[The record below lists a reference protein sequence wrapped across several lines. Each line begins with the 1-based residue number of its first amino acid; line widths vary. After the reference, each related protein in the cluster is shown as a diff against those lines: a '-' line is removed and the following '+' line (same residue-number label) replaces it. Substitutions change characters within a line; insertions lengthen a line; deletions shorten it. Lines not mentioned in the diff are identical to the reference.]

1 MKQGTGSVMMSLK
14 PFYRKTWAEI
24 DLTALKENVRN
35 MKRHIGEHVRL
46 MAVVKAN
53 AYGHGDAQV
62 AKAALAEGASILAV
76 ALLDEAL
83 SLRAQGIEEPILVLG
98 AVPPEY
104 ASIAAEK
111 RIIVTGY
118 SVGWLKDVLGFLNE
132 AEAPLEYHLKI
143 DTGMG
148 RLGCKTEEEIKE
160 MMEMTESSDKLN
172 CTGVFTHFA
181 TADEKDTD
189 YFNMQLDR
197 FKELISPL
205 PLDRLMVHSSNS
217 AAGLRFREQLF
228 NAVRFGIGMYG
239 LAPSTEI
246 KDELPFRLREVF
258 SLHTELTHVKKIK
271 KGESVSYGATYTA
284 QRDEWIGT
292 VPVGYA
298 DGWLRRL
305 AGTEVLID
313 GKRQKI
319 AGRICMD
326 QFMISLAEEYPV
338 GTKVTLIGK
347 QKDEWISVDEIA
359 QNLQTIN
366 YEITCMISSRVPRMF
381 LENGS
386 IMEIR
391 NPILPDQS

>member
-1 MKQGTGSVMMSLK
+1 MSLK

-172 CTGVFTHFA
+172 CTGVFTHFS

>member
-1 MKQGTGSVMMSLK
+1 MSLK

-35 MKRHIGEHVRL
+35 MKRHIGEHVHL

-118 SVGWLKDVLGFLNE
+118 SVGWLKDVLGFLGE
-132 AEAPLEYHLKI
+132 TEAPLEYHLKI

-189 YFNMQLDR
+189 YFDMQLDR

-284 QRDEWIGT
+284 KRDEWIGT

-298 DGWLRRL
+298 DGWLRCL

>member
-1 MKQGTGSVMMSLK
+1 MMSLK

-35 MKRHIGEHVRL
+35 MKRHIGEHVHL

-111 RIIVTGY
+111 RITVTGY
-118 SVGWLKDVLGFLNE
+118 SAGWLQDVLGFLGETE
-132 AEAPLEYHLKI
+132 AALEYHLKI

-189 YFNMQLDR
+189 YFDMQLDR

-284 QRDEWIGT
+284 KRDEWIGT

-359 QNLQTIN
+359 QHLQTIN

>member
-1 MKQGTGSVMMSLK
+1 MMSLK

-35 MKRHIGEHVRL
+35 MKRHIGEHVHL

-118 SVGWLKDVLGFLNE
+118 SVGWLKDVLGFLGE
-132 AEAPLEYHLKI
+132 TEAPLEYHLKI

-160 MMEMTESSDKLN
+160 MMKMTESSDKLN

-189 YFNMQLDR
+189 YFDMQLDR

-284 QRDEWIGT
+284 KRDEWIGT

>member
-1 MKQGTGSVMMSLK
+1 MSLK

-35 MKRHIGEHVRL
+35 MKRHIGEHVHL

-104 ASIAAEK
+104 AGIAAEK
-111 RIIVTGY
+111 RITVTGY
-118 SVGWLKDVLGFLNE
+118 SASWLKDVLGFLGE
-132 AEAPLEYHLKI
+132 TEAPLEYHLKI

-160 MMEMTESSDKLN
+160 MMEMTESSAKLN

-189 YFNMQLDR
+189 YFDMQLDR

-284 QRDEWIGT
+284 KRDEWIGT

-359 QNLQTIN
+359 QHLQTIN

>member
-1 MKQGTGSVMMSLK
+1 MSLK

-35 MKRHIGEHVRL
+35 MKRHIGGDVHL

-53 AYGHGDAQV
+53 AYGHGDAHV

-76 ALLDEAL
+76 AFLDEAI
-83 SLRAQGIEEPILVLG
+83 SLREQGIDAPILVLG

-104 ASIAAEK
+104 AGIAAK
-111 RIIVTGY
+111 RRITVTGY
-118 SVGWLKDVLGFLNE
+118 SVGWLKEVLRLIGDIGE
-132 AEAPLEYHLKI
+132 PLDFHLKI

-148 RLGCKTEEEIKE
+148 RLGCRNEDEIKE
-160 MMEMTESSDKLN
+160 MMDMTESSSKVN
-172 CTGVFTHFA
+172 CCGVFTHFA

-197 FKELISPL
+197 FKELIKPL

-217 AAGLRFREQLF
+217 AAGMRFKKQLF
-228 NAVRFGIGMYG
+228 NAVRFGVSMYG
-239 LAPSTEI
+239 MSPSSEI
-246 KDELPFRLREVF
+246 KDELPFPLKEVF
-258 SLHTELTHVKKIK
+258 SLHTELVHVKKIA

-284 QRDEWIGT
+284 EHDEWIGT

-305 AGTEVLID
+305 AGSEVLID

-326 QFMISLAEEYPV
+326 QFMISLQEEYPV

-347 QKDEWISVDEIA
+347 QKDERISVDEIA
-359 QNLQTIN
+359 QKLQTIN

-391 NPILPDQS
+391 NPILP

>member
-1 MKQGTGSVMMSLK
+1 MMSLK

-35 MKRHIGEHVRL
+35 MKRHIGEHVHL

-118 SVGWLKDVLGFLNE
+118 SVGWLKDVLGFLGE
-132 AEAPLEYHLKI
+132 TEAPLEYHLKI

-189 YFNMQLDR
+189 YFDMQLDR

-271 KGESVSYGATYTA
+271 RGESVSYGATYTA
-284 QRDEWIGT
+284 KRDEWIGT

>member
-1 MKQGTGSVMMSLK
+1 MMSLK

-35 MKRHIGEHVRL
+35 MKRHIGEHVHL

-118 SVGWLKDVLGFLNE
+118 SAGWLKDVLGCLDE
-132 AEAPLEYHLKI
+132 TEAPLEYHLKI

-148 RLGCKTEEEIKE
+148 RLGCKSEEEIKE
-160 MMEMTESSDKLN
+160 MMEMTEASDKLN

-189 YFNMQLDR
+189 YFDMQLDR

-284 QRDEWIGT
+284 ERDEWIGT

-347 QKDEWISVDEIA
+347 QQDEWISVDEIA

>member
-1 MKQGTGSVMMSLK
+1 MSLK

-35 MKRHIGEHVRL
+35 MKRHIGEHVHL

-118 SVGWLKDVLGFLNE
+118 SVGWLKDVLGFLGE
-132 AEAPLEYHLKI
+132 TEAPLEYHLKI

-160 MMEMTESSDKLN
+160 MMEMTESSDKVN

-189 YFNMQLDR
+189 YFDMQLDR

-205 PLDRLMVHSSNS
+205 TLDRLMVHSSNS

-284 QRDEWIGT
+284 KRDEWIGT

>member
-1 MKQGTGSVMMSLK
+1 MMSLK

-35 MKRHIGEHVRL
+35 MKRHIGEHVHL

-62 AKAALAEGASILAV
+62 AKAALAEGASILVV

>member
-1 MKQGTGSVMMSLK
+1 MMSLK

-35 MKRHIGEHVRL
+35 MKRHIGEHVHL

-104 ASIAAEK
+104 AGIAAEK
-111 RIIVTGY
+111 RITVTGY
-118 SVGWLKDVLGFLNE
+118 SASWLKDVLGFLGE
-132 AEAPLEYHLKI
+132 TEAPLEYHLKI

-189 YFNMQLDR
+189 YFDMQLDR

-284 QRDEWIGT
+284 KRDEWIGT

-359 QNLQTIN
+359 QHLQTIN

>member
-1 MKQGTGSVMMSLK
+1 MMSLK

-35 MKRHIGEHVRL
+35 MKRHIGEHVHL

-62 AKAALAEGASILAV
+62 AKAAFAEGASILAV

-104 ASIAAEK
+104 AGIAAEK
-111 RIIVTGY
+111 RITVTGY
-118 SVGWLKDVLGFLNE
+118 SAGWLKDVLGFLGE
-132 AEAPLEYHLKI
+132 TEAPLEYHLKI

-189 YFNMQLDR
+189 YFDMQLDR

-284 QRDEWIGT
+284 KRDEWIGT

-359 QNLQTIN
+359 QHLQTIN

>member
-1 MKQGTGSVMMSLK
+1 MSLK

-104 ASIAAEK
+104 ASIATEK

>member
-1 MKQGTGSVMMSLK
+1 MSLK

-35 MKRHIGEHVRL
+35 MKRHIGEHVHL

-104 ASIAAEK
+104 AGIAAEK
-111 RIIVTGY
+111 RITVTGY
-118 SVGWLKDVLGFLNE
+118 SASWLKDVLGFLGE
-132 AEAPLEYHLKI
+132 TEAPLEYHLKI

-189 YFNMQLDR
+189 YFDMQLDR

-284 QRDEWIGT
+284 KRDEWIGT

-359 QNLQTIN
+359 QHLQTIN

>member
-1 MKQGTGSVMMSLK
+1 MMSLK

-83 SLRAQGIEEPILVLG
+83 SLRAQGIKEPILVLG

-160 MMEMTESSDKLN
+160 MMELTESSDKLN

-189 YFNMQLDR
+189 YFDMQLDR

-284 QRDEWIGT
+284 KRDEWIGT

-359 QNLQTIN
+359 KNLQTIN

>member
-35 MKRHIGEHVRL
+35 MKRHIGEHVHL

-148 RLGCKTEEEIKE
+148 RLGCKTEEEVKE

>member
-1 MKQGTGSVMMSLK
+1 MSLK

-35 MKRHIGEHVRL
+35 MKRHIGEHVHL

-104 ASIAAEK
+104 AGIAAEK
-111 RIIVTGY
+111 RITVTGY
-118 SVGWLKDVLGFLNE
+118 SAGWLQDVLGFLDE
-132 AEAPLEYHLKI
+132 TEAPLEYHLKI

-189 YFNMQLDR
+189 YFDMQLDR

-239 LAPSTEI
+239 LSPSTEI

-284 QRDEWIGT
+284 KRDEWVGT

-359 QNLQTIN
+359 QHLQTIN

>member
-1 MKQGTGSVMMSLK
+1 MSLK

-35 MKRHIGEHVRL
+35 MKRHIGEHVHL

-104 ASIAAEK
+104 TSIAAEK

-118 SVGWLKDVLGFLNE
+118 SAGWLKDVLGFLDE
-132 AEAPLEYHLKI
+132 TEAPLEYHLKI

-160 MMEMTESSDKLN
+160 MMEMTEASDKLN

-189 YFNMQLDR
+189 YFDMQLDR
-197 FKELISPL
+197 FKELISSL

-284 QRDEWIGT
+284 ERDEWIGT

-347 QKDEWISVDEIA
+347 QQDEWISVDEIA

>member
-1 MKQGTGSVMMSLK
+1 MMSLK

-35 MKRHIGEHVRL
+35 MKRHIGEHVHL

-118 SVGWLKDVLGFLNE
+118 SVDWLKDVLGFLDE
-132 AEAPLEYHLKI
+132 TEAPLEYHLKI

-189 YFNMQLDR
+189 YFDMQLDR

-284 QRDEWIGT
+284 KRDEWIGT
-292 VPVGYA
+292 VPIGYA

>member
-1 MKQGTGSVMMSLK
+1 MSLK

-35 MKRHIGEHVRL
+35 MKRHIGEHVHL

-118 SVGWLKDVLGFLNE
+118 SVDWLKDVLGFLDE
-132 AEAPLEYHLKI
+132 TEAPLEYHLKI

-189 YFNMQLDR
+189 YFDMQLDR

-284 QRDEWIGT
+284 KRDEWIGT

>member
-1 MKQGTGSVMMSLK
+1 MSLK

-35 MKRHIGEHVRL
+35 MKRHIGEHVHL

-118 SVGWLKDVLGFLNE
+118 SVGWLKDVLGFLGKT
-132 AEAPLEYHLKI
+132 EAPLEYHLKI

-189 YFNMQLDR
+189 YFDMQLDR

-205 PLDRLMVHSSNS
+205 PLDRLVVHSSNS

-284 QRDEWIGT
+284 KRDEWIGT

>member
-1 MKQGTGSVMMSLK
+1 MSLK

-35 MKRHIGEHVRL
+35 MKRHIGEHVHL

-118 SVGWLKDVLGFLNE
+118 SVGWLKDVLGFLGE
-132 AEAPLEYHLKI
+132 TEAPLEYHLKI

-189 YFNMQLDR
+189 YFDMQLDR

-284 QRDEWIGT
+284 KRDEWIGT

-305 AGTEVLID
+305 AGTKVLID

>member
-1 MKQGTGSVMMSLK
+1 VKQGTGSVMMSLK

-35 MKRHIGEHVRL
+35 MKRHIGEHVHL

-217 AAGLRFREQLF
+217 AAGLRLREQLF

>member
-1 MKQGTGSVMMSLK
+1 MMSLK

-35 MKRHIGEHVRL
+35 MKRYIGEHVHL

-118 SVGWLKDVLGFLNE
+118 SVGWLKDVLGFLGE
-132 AEAPLEYHLKI
+132 TEAPLEYHLKI

-189 YFNMQLDR
+189 YFDMQLDR

-284 QRDEWIGT
+284 KRDEWIGT

>member
-1 MKQGTGSVMMSLK
+1 MSLK

-62 AKAALAEGASILAV
+62 AKAALAEGASIFAV

-98 AVPPEY
+98 AVPTEY

>member
-1 MKQGTGSVMMSLK
+1 MSLK

-35 MKRHIGEHVRL
+35 MKRHIGEHVHL

-118 SVGWLKDVLGFLNE
+118 SVDWLKDVLGFLDE
-132 AEAPLEYHLKI
+132 TEAPLEYHLKI

-189 YFNMQLDR
+189 YFDMQLDR

-271 KGESVSYGATYTA
+271 KGEGVSYGATYTA
-284 QRDEWIGT
+284 KRDEWIGT

>member
-1 MKQGTGSVMMSLK
+1 MSLK

-35 MKRHIGEHVRL
+35 MKRHIGEHVHL

-118 SVGWLKDVLGFLNE
+118 SAGWLKDVLGFLDE
-132 AEAPLEYHLKI
+132 TEAPLEYHLKI

-148 RLGCKTEEEIKE
+148 RLGCKSEEEIKE
-160 MMEMTESSDKLN
+160 MMEMTEASDKLN

-189 YFNMQLDR
+189 YFDMQLDR

-284 QRDEWIGT
+284 ERDEWIGT

-347 QKDEWISVDEIA
+347 QQDEWISVDEIA

>member
-1 MKQGTGSVMMSLK
+1 MSLK

-35 MKRHIGEHVRL
+35 MKRHIGEDVHL

-76 ALLDEAL
+76 AFLDEAI
-83 SLRAQGIEEPILVLG
+83 SLREQGIDAPILVLG

-104 ASIAAEK
+104 AGIAAK
-111 RIIVTGY
+111 RRITVTGY
-118 SVGWLKDVLGFLNE
+118 SVDWLKEVLRLIGDIGE
-132 AEAPLEYHLKI
+132 PLDFHLKI

-148 RLGCKTEEEIKE
+148 RLGCRNEDEIKE
-160 MMEMTESSDKLN
+160 MMEMAESSGKVN
-172 CTGVFTHFA
+172 CCGVFTHFA

-197 FKELISPL
+197 FKKLIKPL

-217 AAGLRFREQLF
+217 AAGMRFEKQLF
-228 NAVRFGIGMYG
+228 NAVRFGVSMYG
-239 LAPSTEI
+239 MSPSPEI
-246 KDELPFRLREVF
+246 KDELPFPLKEVL
-258 SLHTELTHVKKIK
+258 SLHTELVHVKKIA

-284 QRDEWIGT
+284 EHDEWIGT

-305 AGTEVLID
+305 AGSEVLID

-326 QFMISLAEEYPV
+326 QFMISLREEYPV

-347 QKDEWISVDEIA
+347 QNDESISVDEIA
-359 QNLQTIN
+359 RKLQTIN

-391 NPILPDQS
+391 NPILP

>member
-1 MKQGTGSVMMSLK
+1 MSLK

-35 MKRHIGEHVRL
+35 MKRHIGEHVHL

-104 ASIAAEK
+104 ASIATEK

-118 SVGWLKDVLGFLNE
+118 SVGWLKDVLGFLGE
-132 AEAPLEYHLKI
+132 TEAPLEYHLKI

-189 YFNMQLDR
+189 YFDMQLDR

-284 QRDEWIGT
+284 KRDEWIGT

>member
-1 MKQGTGSVMMSLK
+1 MMSLK

-35 MKRHIGEHVRL
+35 MKRHIGEHVHL

-118 SVGWLKDVLGFLNE
+118 SVGWLKDVLGFLGE
-132 AEAPLEYHLKI
+132 TEAPLEYHLKI

-189 YFNMQLDR
+189 YFDMQLDR
-197 FKELISPL
+197 FKALISPL

-284 QRDEWIGT
+284 KRDEWIGT

-298 DGWLRRL
+298 DGWLRCL

>member
-1 MKQGTGSVMMSLK
+1 MMSLK

-35 MKRHIGEHVRL
+35 MKRHIGEHVHL

-104 ASIAAEK
+104 TSIAAEK

-118 SVGWLKDVLGFLNE
+118 SVGWLKDVLGFLDE
-132 AEAPLEYHLKI
+132 TEAPLEYHLKI

-148 RLGCKTEEEIKE
+148 RLGCKSEEEIKE
-160 MMEMTESSDKLN
+160 MMEMTEASDKLN

-189 YFNMQLDR
+189 YFDMQLDR
-197 FKELISPL
+197 FKELISSL

-284 QRDEWIGT
+284 ERDEWIGT

-347 QKDEWISVDEIA
+347 QQDEWISVDEIA

>member
-1 MKQGTGSVMMSLK
+1 MMSLK

-35 MKRHIGEHVRL
+35 MKRHIGEHVHL

-118 SVGWLKDVLGFLNE
+118 SAGWLKDVLGFLDE
-132 AEAPLEYHLKI
+132 TEAPLEYHLKI

-148 RLGCKTEEEIKE
+148 RLGCKSEEEIKE
-160 MMEMTESSDKLN
+160 MMEMTEASDKLN

-189 YFNMQLDR
+189 YFDMQLDR

-228 NAVRFGIGMYG
+228 NAVRFGISMYG

-284 QRDEWIGT
+284 ERDEWIGT

-347 QKDEWISVDEIA
+347 QQDEWISVDEIA

>member
-1 MKQGTGSVMMSLK
+1 MSLK

-24 DLTALKENVRN
+24 DLTAVKENVRN
-35 MKRHIGEHVRL
+35 MKRHIGGRVHL

-62 AKAALAEGASILAV
+62 AKAALEEGASILAV
-76 ALLDEAL
+76 AFLDEAL
-83 SLRAQGIEEPILVLG
+83 SLRGQGIDAPILVLG

-104 ASIAAEK
+104 VGIAAEH
-111 RIIVTGY
+111 RITVTAY
-118 SVGWLKDVLGFLNE
+118 SVRWLKDVLGFIGSVSV
-132 AEAPLEYHLKI
+132 PLDFHLKI

-160 MMEMTESSDKLN
+160 MMDMTEASDKLN
-172 CTGVFTHFA
+172 CRGVFTHFA
-181 TADEKDTD
+181 TADEKETD

-197 FKELISPL
+197 FKELIKPL

-217 AAGLRFREQLF
+217 AAGMRFKEQLF
-228 NAVRFGIGMYG
+228 NAVRFGVSMYG
-239 LAPSTEI
+239 LSPSSEI
-246 KDELPFRLREVF
+246 KDELPFPLKEVF
-258 SLHTELTHVKKIK
+258 SLHTELVHVKKIH

-284 QRDEWIGT
+284 EHDEWIGT

-305 AGTEVLID
+305 AGSEVLID

-326 QFMISLAEEYPV
+326 QFMISLSEEYPV

-347 QKDEWISVDEIA
+347 QKDESISVDEIA
-359 QNLQTIN
+359 KKLQTIN

-391 NPILPDQS
+391 NPILPNDIEK

>member
-1 MKQGTGSVMMSLK
+1 MMSLK

-35 MKRHIGEHVRL
+35 MKRHIGEHVHL

-62 AKAALAEGASILAV
+62 AKVALAEGASILAV

-118 SVGWLKDVLGFLNE
+118 SVGWLKDVLGFLGE
-132 AEAPLEYHLKI
+132 TEAPLEYHLKI

-189 YFNMQLDR
+189 YFDMQLDR

-284 QRDEWIGT
+284 KRDEWIGT

-298 DGWLRRL
+298 DGWLRCL

>member
-35 MKRHIGEHVRL
+35 MKRHIGEHVHL

-104 ASIAAEK
+104 AGIAAEK
-111 RIIVTGY
+111 RITVTGY
-118 SVGWLKDVLGFLNE
+118 SAGWLQDVLGFLDE
-132 AEAPLEYHLKI
+132 TEAPLEYHLKI

-189 YFNMQLDR
+189 YFDMQLDR

-239 LAPSTEI
+239 LSPSTEI

-284 QRDEWIGT
+284 KRDEWVGT

-359 QNLQTIN
+359 QHLQTIN

>member
-35 MKRHIGEHVRL
+35 MKRHIGEHVHL

-118 SVGWLKDVLGFLNE
+118 SVGWLKDVLGFLGE
-132 AEAPLEYHLKI
+132 TEAPLEYHLKI

-189 YFNMQLDR
+189 YFDMQLDR

-284 QRDEWIGT
+284 KRDEWIGT

-305 AGTEVLID
+305 AGTKVLID

>member
-1 MKQGTGSVMMSLK
+1 MMSLK

-35 MKRHIGEHVRL
+35 MKRHIGEHVHL

-104 ASIAAEK
+104 TSIAAEK

-118 SVGWLKDVLGFLNE
+118 SAGWLKDVLGFLDE
-132 AEAPLEYHLKI
+132 TEAPLEYHLKI

-160 MMEMTESSDKLN
+160 MMEMTEASDKLN

-189 YFNMQLDR
+189 YFDMQLDR
-197 FKELISPL
+197 FKELISSL

-284 QRDEWIGT
+284 ERDEWIGT

-347 QKDEWISVDEIA
+347 QQDEWISVDEIA

>member
-1 MKQGTGSVMMSLK
+1 MSLK

-35 MKRHIGEHVRL
+35 MKRHIGEHVHL

-104 ASIAAEK
+104 TSIAAEK

-118 SVGWLKDVLGFLNE
+118 STGWLKDVLGFLDE
-132 AEAPLEYHLKI
+132 TEAPLEYHLKI

-148 RLGCKTEEEIKE
+148 RLGCKSEEEIKE
-160 MMEMTESSDKLN
+160 MMEMTEASDKLN

-189 YFNMQLDR
+189 YFDMQLDR
-197 FKELISPL
+197 FKELISSL

-284 QRDEWIGT
+284 ERDEWIGT

-326 QFMISLAEEYPV
+326 QFMISLTEEYPV

-347 QKDEWISVDEIA
+347 QQDEWISVDEIA

>member
-35 MKRHIGEHVRL
+35 MKRHIGEHVHL

-111 RIIVTGY
+111 RITVTGY
-118 SVGWLKDVLGFLNE
+118 SAGWLQDVLGFLGETE
-132 AEAPLEYHLKI
+132 AALEYHLKI

-189 YFNMQLDR
+189 YFDMQLDR

-284 QRDEWIGT
+284 KRDEWIGT

-359 QNLQTIN
+359 QHLQTIN